1 MLMKRIFLL
10 FAGILILA
18 CASAQKATP
27 FIKGQLIDTAS
38 KQFLQQATVS
48 VVNSTDSSLVSYT
61 LSDKQGAFEI
71 KDIDPGN
78 YRLVISFNGY
88 QTLQKKFFITVTQ
101 RSIDFG
107 EIKMQK
113 EYKTLSE
120 VVV

>member
-1 MLMKRIFLL
+1 MKKTVLL
-10 FAGILILA
+10 FTGILVLC
-18 CASAQKATP
+18 CASAQKISS
-27 FIKGQLIDTAS
+27 FIKGKLIDTTS

-48 VVNSTDSSLVSYT
+48 IVNFSDSSLVSYT
-61 LSDKQGAFEI
+61 LSDKEGTFEI

-88 QTLQKKFFITVTQ
+88 ETIRKKISITSTQ
-101 RSIDFG
+101 NSIDFG

-120 VVV
+120 VV